1 MNNYRYEPATRNQ
14 WSDFVQRQP
23 AIFLAATLAGG
34 FLLGYW
40 LKGSQR
46 YSENDL
52 AAGRFSGNAW
62 HESRPAKAGLPSSR
76 LGATEEQIARST
88 QPSAARAVPKD
99 EVSTTGTA
107 YELDPD
113 SITGG

>member
-1 MNNYRYEPATRNQ
+1 MNNYRYEPVARNQ
-14 WSDFVQRQP
+14 WRHFVQRQP

-46 YSENDL
+46 YSENDPT
-52 AAGRFSGNAW
+52 AGNFIGNDR
-62 HESRPAKAGLPSSR
+62 HEPRQAKSVLPSAR
-76 LGATEEQIARST
+76 LGATEEQITRAT